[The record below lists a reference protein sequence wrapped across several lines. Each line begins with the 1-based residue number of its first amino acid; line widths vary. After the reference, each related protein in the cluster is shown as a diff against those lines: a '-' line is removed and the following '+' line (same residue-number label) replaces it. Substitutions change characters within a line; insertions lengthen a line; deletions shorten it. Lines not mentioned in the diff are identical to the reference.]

1 MQPIQD
7 VTDARKTYT
16 LYECEKCGS
25 LRLERSG
32 KPITKCAYCDNLSLK
47 QRFLSALISI
57 VHEATYKIPNPNNT
71 GIVQNK
77 ADTKLPGSVVQ
88 VFVDNPETYCT
99 TKIQLGTTSIDY
111 SYDCTSGDI
120 RIVAKNWDPF
130 DLENA
135 DLGTGWHIRLLVQTW
150 RNEIAKRMELTDV
163 NNIDSNRKSTGA
175 NSPSNASFPHGRR
188 RLRAWFSG
196 EGQQALALRHHD
208 AAALGDTARRSS
220 NDSEH
225 A

>member
-7 VTDARKTYT
+7 ITDARKTYT

-77 ADTKLPGSVVQ
+77 TDTKLPGSVVQ
-88 VFVDNPETYCT
+88 VFVDNPKTYYT

-120 RIVAKNWDPF
+120 GHSHRCEK
-130 DLENA
+130 
-135 DLGTGWHIRLLVQTW
+135 LGSIRLGKCRPRYGMAYPT
-150 RNEIAKRMELTDV
+150 A
-163 NNIDSNRKSTGA
+163 GA
-175 NSPSNASFPHGRR
+175 DMA
-188 RLRAWFSG
+188 
-196 EGQQALALRHHD
+196 Q
-208 AAALGDTARRSS
+208 
-220 NDSEH
+220 
-225 A
+225 

>member
-1 MQPIQD
+1 MRKPATRKIRQAHHQVRLLRQP
-7 VTDARKTYT
+7 
-16 LYECEKCGS
+16 L
-25 LRLERSG
+25 
-32 KPITKCAYCDNLSLK
+32 PK

-150 RNEIAKRMELTDV
+150 RNEIAKRMELT
-163 NNIDSNRKSTGA
+163 A
-175 NSPSNASFPHGRR
+175 
-188 RLRAWFSG
+188 
-196 EGQQALALRHHD
+196 
-208 AAALGDTARRSS
+208 
-220 NDSEH
+220 
-225 A
+225 

>member
-1 MQPIQD
+1 MDFFSITTILYFTCYTEY
-7 VTDARKTYT
+7 VHIKRLKEKTKGKCNPYKTSQTHERPTPYT
-16 LYECEKCGS
+16 SVKNAEACDSKDPAS
-25 LRLERSG
+25 PS
-32 KPITKCAYCDNLSLK
+32 TKCAYCDNLSLK

-88 VFVDNPETYCT
+88 VFVDNPKTYYT

-150 RNEIAKRMELTDV
+150 RNEIAKRMEL
-163 NNIDSNRKSTGA
+163 
-175 NSPSNASFPHGRR
+175 
-188 RLRAWFSG
+188 
-196 EGQQALALRHHD
+196 
-208 AAALGDTARRSS
+208 AA
-220 NDSEH
+220 
-225 A
+225 

>member
-57 VHEATYKIPNPNNT
+57 VHEATYKIPNPESSKTRQTQNCPGVSSKSSWIT
-71 GIVQNK
+71 RKPTIRRKFSSEPRPSTTPMIAHQGTFASLRKIGIHSTWKMPTSVRDGISDCWCRHG
-77 ADTKLPGSVVQ
+77 AMRLPS
-88 VFVDNPETYCT
+88 EW
-99 TKIQLGTTSIDY
+99 
-111 SYDCTSGDI
+111 
-120 RIVAKNWDPF
+120 NWRR
-130 DLENA
+130 EQ
-135 DLGTGWHIRLLVQTW
+135 HRLH
-150 RNEIAKRMELTDV
+150 
-163 NNIDSNRKSTGA
+163 RKSTGA
-175 NSPSNASFPHGRR
+175 FSPATHHFRMDRR

>member
-7 VTDARKTYT
+7 ITDARKTYT

-88 VFVDNPETYCT
+88 VFVDNPKTYYT
-99 TKIQLGTTSIDY
+99 TKIQLEPRPSTTPMIAHQGTFASLRKIGIHSTWKMPTSVRDGI
-111 SYDCTSGDI
+111 SDCWC
-120 RIVAKNWDPF
+120 R
-130 DLENA
+130 
-135 DLGTGWHIRLLVQTW
+135 H
-150 RNEIAKRMELTDV
+150 
-163 NNIDSNRKSTGA
+163 GA
-175 NSPSNASFPHGRR
+175 TKLPSEWN
-188 RLRAWFSG
+188 
-196 EGQQALALRHHD
+196 
-208 AAALGDTARRSS
+208 
-220 NDSEH
+220 
-225 A
+225 

>member
-7 VTDARKTYT
+7 ITDARKTYT

-88 VFVDNPETYCT
+88 VFVDNPKTYYT

-150 RNEIAKRMELTDV
+150 RNEIAKRMELT
-163 NNIDSNRKSTGA
+163 A
-175 NSPSNASFPHGRR
+175 
-188 RLRAWFSG
+188 
-196 EGQQALALRHHD
+196 
-208 AAALGDTARRSS
+208 
-220 NDSEH
+220 
-225 A
+225 

>member
-88 VFVDNPETYCT
+88 VF
-99 TKIQLGTTSIDY
+99 LTSSPRLKPGD
-111 SYDCTSGDI
+111 SSRPDDGRGSG
-120 RIVAKNWDPF
+120 
-130 DLENA
+130 L
-135 DLGTGWHIRLLVQTW
+135 
-150 RNEIAKRMELTDV
+150 
-163 NNIDSNRKSTGA
+163 
-175 NSPSNASFPHGRR
+175 
-188 RLRAWFSG
+188 
-196 EGQQALALRHHD
+196 
-208 AAALGDTARRSS
+208 
-220 NDSEH
+220 
-225 A
+225 

>member
-7 VTDARKTYT
+7 ITDARKTYT
-16 LYECEKCGS
+16 LYECEKCRS

-88 VFVDNPETYCT
+88 VFVDNPKTYYT

-150 RNEIAKRMELTDV
+150 RNEIAKRMH
-163 NNIDSNRKSTGA
+163 RKSTGA
-175 NSPSNASFPHGRR
+175 FSPATHHFRMDRR
-188 RLRAWFSG
+188 RLRAWFSS

>member
-7 VTDARKTYT
+7 ITDARKTYT
-16 LYECEKCGS
+16 LYECEKCRS

-77 ADTKLPGSVVQ
+77 TDTKLPGSVVQ
-88 VFVDNPETYCT
+88 VFVDNPKTYYT

-120 RIVAKNWDPF
+120 PLSK
-130 DLENA
+130 
-135 DLGTGWHIRLLVQTW
+135 
-150 RNEIAKRMELTDV
+150 
-163 NNIDSNRKSTGA
+163 
-175 NSPSNASFPHGRR
+175 
-188 RLRAWFSG
+188 
-196 EGQQALALRHHD
+196 
-208 AAALGDTARRSS
+208 
-220 NDSEH
+220 
-225 A
+225 

>member
-7 VTDARKTYT
+7 ITDARKTYT

-32 KPITKCAYCDNLSLK
+32 KPI
-47 QRFLSALISI
+47 SI

-77 ADTKLPGSVVQ
+77 TDTKLPGSVVQ
-88 VFVDNPETYCT
+88 VFVDNPKTYYT

-150 RNEIAKRMELTDV
+150 RNEIAKRMEL
-163 NNIDSNRKSTGA
+163 
-175 NSPSNASFPHGRR
+175 
-188 RLRAWFSG
+188 
-196 EGQQALALRHHD
+196 
-208 AAALGDTARRSS
+208 AA
-220 NDSEH
+220 
-225 A
+225 

>member
-1 MQPIQD
+1 MCPHKKIERENQRKMQPIQD

-111 SYDCTSGDI
+111 SYDCTSGTFVSL
-120 RIVAKNWDPF
+120 RK
-130 DLENA
+130 LGSSTGNA

-150 RNEIAKRMELTDV
+150 RNEL
-163 NNIDSNRKSTGA
+163 
-175 NSPSNASFPHGRR
+175 PSEWN
-188 RLRAWFSG
+188 
-196 EGQQALALRHHD
+196 
-208 AAALGDTARRSS
+208 
-220 NDSEH
+220 
-225 A
+225 

>member
-1 MQPIQD
+1 MALISFSRFSIPTRSFAEMAITRC
-7 VTDARKTYT
+7 VVLDA
-16 LYECEKCGS
+16 S
-25 LRLERSG
+25 
-32 KPITKCAYCDNLSLK
+32 I
-47 QRFLSALISI
+47 SALISI

-88 VFVDNPETYCT
+88 VFVDNPKTYYT

-150 RNEIAKRMELTDV
+150 RNEIAKRMEL
-163 NNIDSNRKSTGA
+163 
-175 NSPSNASFPHGRR
+175 
-188 RLRAWFSG
+188 
-196 EGQQALALRHHD
+196 
-208 AAALGDTARRSS
+208 AA
-220 NDSEH
+220 
-225 A
+225 